1 MPTLLK
7 ALFQKTFLF
16 LASLFTAMTVSVT
29 AFADDAKIDSG
40 DTAWMLTSTALV
52 LLMTIPGLALFYA
65 GLVRKK
71 NALATAMQSFA
82 VTCLVAVLW
91 TICGYGL
98 AFMNGSPRYGAY
110 IGDFSRM
117 FLTGMDVNKPFVL
130 GAGLTTASATTIPES
145 VFMMFQMTFAIITP
159 ALIAG
164 SFADRM
170 KFSAL
175 LWFTGLWSLLVYAP
189 IAHWMWQPNGFMS
202 AKGMLDYAGGTV
214 VHINAGV
221 AGLVTAVYMGRRIGY
236 PRKIYPP
243 HNVML
248 SLIGA
253 SLLWVGWFGFNAGS
267 ALAASGRAGMAVM
280 ATMVATA
287 IAALAWMAVEW
298 KLTGRPT
305 VVGVI
310 SGAVAGLVA
319 ITPASGYV
327 DASGALWIGGLA
339 GVVCYV
345 CSTMVKPVFGYDDSL
360 DAFGIHGTGGLV
372 GAILTG
378 VFATSA
384 VTGSDSAKGWI
395 DGNPGQVM
403 IQLQGIGYT
412 VLWCAFVTLGLCFFL
427 DKTIGLRVSTK
438 QERLGLD
445 FSLHGEF
452 TDH

>member
-1 MPTLLK
+1 MVWEP
-7 ALFQKTFLF
+7 
-16 LASLFTAMTVSVT
+16 
-29 AFADDAKIDSG
+29 SG
-40 DTAWMLTSTALV
+40 W
-52 LLMTIPGLALFYA
+52 
-65 GLVRKK
+65 
-71 NALATAMQSFA
+71 LATRG
-82 VTCLVAVLW
+82 VL
-91 TICGYGL
+91 
-98 AFMNGSPRYGAY
+98 
-110 IGDFSRM
+110 DF
-117 FLTGMDVNKPFVL
+117 
-130 GAGLTTASATTIPES
+130 
-145 VFMMFQMTFAIITP
+145 
-159 ALIAG
+159 
-164 SFADRM
+164 
-170 KFSAL
+170 
-175 LWFTGLWSLLVYAP
+175 
-189 IAHWMWQPNGFMS
+189 
-202 AKGMLDYAGGTV
+202 AGGTV

>member
-1 MPTLLK
+1 MMAEPGNEFAF
-7 ALFQKTFLF
+7 ALFFAGAHFQQ
-16 LASLFTAMTVSVT
+16 T

-82 VTCLVAVLW
+82 VTCLIAVLW
-91 TICGYGL
+91 TVCGYGL
-98 AFMNGSPRYGAY
+98 AFMNGNTTSGAY
-110 IGDFSRM
+110 IGDFSRL
-117 FLTGMDVNKPFVL
+117 FLTGMDMNKPFTL
-130 GAGLTTASATTIPES
+130 GAGLPSASATTIPKS

-175 LWFTGLWSLLVYAP
+175 LWFTGLWSLTVYAP

-202 AKGMLDYAGGTV
+202 ARGMLDYAGGTV

-221 AGLVTAVYMGRRIGY
+221 AGLVTAVFMGRRIGY
-236 PRKIYPP
+236 PRKIAPP
-243 HNVML
+243 HNIML

-267 ALAASGRAGMAVM
+267 ALTAGARAGMAM
-280 ATMVATA
+280 TATMVATA
-287 IAALAWMAVEW
+287 ISGLAWMAVEW
-298 KLTGRPT
+298 KVTGKPT

-327 DASGALWIGGLA
+327 DASGALWIGAAA
-339 GVVCYV
+339 GVICYLA
-345 CSTMVKPVFGYDDSL
+345 TTRAKPIFGYDDSL

-372 GAILTG
+372 GAVLTG

-384 VTGSDSAKGWI
+384 VTGNDTVRGWI
-395 DGNPGQVM
+395 DGNPTQVWV
-403 IQLQGIGYT
+403 QLQGIGYT
-412 VLWCAFVTLGLCFFL
+412 IAWCALVTLVLCFVL
-427 DKTIGLRVSTK
+427 DKTIGLRVSTRK
-438 QERLGLD
+438 KDWDWISRCMA
-445 FSLHGEF
+445 
-452 TDH
+452 TR